1 MRQDRTRQDR
11 TCQDRRLALVTG
23 AHRGPGLAIAS
34 ALAQAGV
41 QILLGCRSRERGH
54 AAAAARPEGAWMEPV
69 HLDVT
74 DDWSIAALREL
85 VRREYG
91 RLDILVNAAEV
102 ALDARDDL
110 LPRERFE
117 RSFAVNATGAAAV
130 TEAMLPLLTRSEA
143 PCVVNLLAAP
153 GGGAPAYLASKA
165 ALEALTR
172 AEAARLKG
180 LGIKVNGI
188 RPVSLPGPAGLRAT
202 AELARRY
209 ALLGPDGPS
218 GTVAMAEPLALAG

>member
-1 MRQDRTRQDR
+1 MRQDWTR
-11 TCQDRRLALVTG
+11 QDRRLALVTG

-74 DDWSIAALREL
+74 DDWSIAALHEL

-102 ALDARDDL
+102 ALDAREDL

-130 TEAMLPLLTRSEA
+130 TEAMLPLLARSEA
-143 PCVVNLLAAP
+143 PRVVNLLAAP
-153 GGGAPAYLASKA
+153 GGGAAPTYLASKA
-165 ALEALTR
+165 ALEALTQV
-172 AEAARLKG
+172 EAARLKG

-188 RPVSLPGPAGLRAT
+188 RPVSLPGLAGLRAT

-209 ALLGPDGPS
+209 ALLGPEGPS
-218 GTVAMAEPLALAG
+218 GTVAVAEPLALAG